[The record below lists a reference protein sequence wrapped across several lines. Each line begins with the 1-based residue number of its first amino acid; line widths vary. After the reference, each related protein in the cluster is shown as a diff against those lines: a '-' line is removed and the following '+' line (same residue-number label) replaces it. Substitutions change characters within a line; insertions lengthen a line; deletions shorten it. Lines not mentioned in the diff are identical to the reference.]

1 MAFFSPL
8 RPTSS
13 LRPLKKVRPRPCWL
27 VWSGWL
33 ALAFVWLCVLASAS
47 ASGSGLVAGE
57 FSGELPLVQDSIAD
71 DIHGVGH
78 ELERI
83 QTQAAGSRRDFGPG
97 DVVQHE
103 DQQAANDDS
112 ASASSASA
120 SASSSSSASENRATP
135 PTSNPDGIA
144 QTDKTNQQHAHDFVL
159 ASARVHQALRF
170 LAMLVFALVVALLCT
185 RKMPRRAPAGLRRRW
200 QAWQGMLA
208 VAAAFAWDVARKAS
222 DTKRWFKAARN
233 VKMRWRQL
241 MKRVRIIWASRNKPK
256 GAVQTTLRRTQTVV
270 TKKLLEP
277 LSRAAAG
284 LWQEDGTGCLLPPQQ
299 ASHRGKLT
307 VVLDLDETLVL
318 GVALPHESP
327 ELGRSRWKESARR
340 RQLRSFDL
348 PPPLGGPGGVRVY
361 ERPGAREFLA
371 KLSAACEVVLFTS
384 ASQSYAE
391 AIRDR
396 FESTH
401 EPTGPIHVRRGS
413 RGASP
418 SPVRPAVG
426 PQQQQRRATFTATL
440 DRSSTR
446 PCAYCQYAKDLSR
459 LGRPPGRVV
468 LVDNDPYA
476 FVLQPSSGIPIRT
489 FRGDPNDC
497 ELLGTILPLCLALAE
512 LRDVR
517 PVLARRFAMHE
528 WFERRGCVLPIAA
541 ETDAA
546 APSPDGSSSL

>member
-1 MAFFSPL
+1 MGVMAAGNVHACHASENASF
-8 RPTSS
+8 PTKEESD
-13 LRPLKKVRPRPCWL
+13 R
-27 VWSGWL
+27 
-33 ALAFVWLCVLASAS
+33 
-47 ASGSGLVAGE
+47 
-57 FSGELPLVQDSIAD
+57 SGELVVQDQLAD

-103 DQQAANDDS
+103 EQQAANDDS
-112 ASASSASA
+112 ASSSASASSASSASA
-120 SASSSSSASENRATP
+120 SASSSASENRATP

-144 QTDKTNQQHAHDFVL
+144 QADKTNQQHAHDFVL

-426 PQQQQRRATFTATL
+426 PPQQQRRATFTATL

-446 PCAYCQYAKDLSR
+446 PTRGS
-459 LGRPPGRVV
+459 
-468 LVDNDPYA
+468 VDNDPYA